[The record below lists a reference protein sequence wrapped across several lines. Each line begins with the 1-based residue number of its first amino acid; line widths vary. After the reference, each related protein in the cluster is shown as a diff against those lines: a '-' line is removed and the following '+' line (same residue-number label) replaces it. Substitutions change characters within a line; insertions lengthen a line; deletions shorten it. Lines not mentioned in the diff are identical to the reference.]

1 MKTNHNNPEDHK
13 ENDHQNPNYYQ
24 RESSFSADEKLTGRN
39 ETDRQREGN
48 ASDGDYFHPD
58 SQRTHDRAREADP
71 DNQARWDAEAGRYAE
86 SGEGIV
92 DERQTHDRDQRYD
105 AGSKT
110 DSGVARRNPDRESL
124 TDDEK

>member
-1 MKTNHNNPEDHK
+1 METSQNPNNR
-13 ENDHQNPNYYQ
+13 NGNGHQDPNYYQ
-24 RESSFSADEKLTGRN
+24 RESSLSADENRTDH
-39 ETDRQREGN
+39 EADRQGEGN

-58 SQRTHDRAREADP
+58 SQRTHDRAREAGS
-71 DNQARWDAEAGRYAE
+71 DNEARWDAQAGRYAE

-110 DSGVARRNPDRESL
+110 DNEVARLNPDRESL